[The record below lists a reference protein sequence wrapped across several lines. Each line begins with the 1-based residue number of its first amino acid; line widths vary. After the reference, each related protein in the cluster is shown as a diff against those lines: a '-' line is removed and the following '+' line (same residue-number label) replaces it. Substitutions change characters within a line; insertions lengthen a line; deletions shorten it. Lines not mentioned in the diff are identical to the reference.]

1 MLIYVIVSFL
11 ISFISCFLIIKV
23 CKRKKSL
30 ITDHV
35 HDGIQS
41 FHKNPTP
48 RLGGAGLFLAFMV
61 TVALVLYR
69 GEGYKLI
76 YAFVFLASIPAF
88 LSGLIEDVTGKL
100 YPKIRMLFIVISG
113 VLAFFLAGAVVVR
126 VDVPY
131 VDALFQFQL
140 VSFIFSLIA
149 LAGLTNAVNIIDGFN
164 GLASMVSI
172 MILLSISFVAYKLGD
187 YFIVTSCVVMAGA
200 LAGFFIL
207 NYPYGLI
214 FLGDGG
220 AYFTGFFIAIMSI
233 LLVKRHPEVSAW
245 FAVLV
250 NIYPIYET
258 LFSIYRKK
266 LLRKR
271 SAMSPDGLHF
281 HMLFYKVIV
290 KRLLGTDNPIY
301 RNPATSPFMWMINLL
316 GVLPALLFWRSTALC
331 VVFSL
336 IFILIYTSVYWSIIY
351 KRMPRRKSKC

>member
-1 MLIYVIVSFL
+1 MLLYVIVSFL
-11 ISFISCFLIIKV
+11 ISFFSCVFIIKFS
-23 CKRKKSL
+23 RKIKAL
-30 ITDHV
+30 VNDHV
-35 HDGIQS
+35 HDGVQS

-48 RLGGAGLFLAFMV
+48 RLGGVGLFLAFMV
-61 TVALVLYR
+61 TVALALGR
-69 GEGYKLI
+69 GESYKLI
-76 YAFVFLASIPAF
+76 YTFVFLSSIPAF

-100 YPKIRMLFIVISG
+100 YPKIRMLFIILSG
-113 VLAFFLAGAVVVR
+113 VLAFFLIGAVVVR
-126 VDVPY
+126 VDIPY

-140 VSFIFSLIA
+140 VSFLFSLVAI
-149 LAGLTNAVNIIDGFN
+149 AGLTNAINIIDGFN

-220 AYFTGFFIAIMSI
+220 AYFTGFFIAVMSI

-258 LFSIYRKK
+258 LFSIYRRKI
-266 LLRKR
+266 LRKR
-271 SAMSPDGLHF
+271 PAMNADALHL
-281 HMLFYKVIV
+281 HTVFYRGIV

-351 KRMPRRKSKC
+351 KRMPRRKSKY